1 MAPYSPERVRDDTLL
16 MLDRL
21 HKERE
26 SRLVVEINDL
36 QRRYRNPGPTELK
49 QMWGMEAKVEAQFA
63 YMRRLIRTE
72 GFVMRTMSDFDG
84 LDRNGS
90 GALSPEELQ
99 QFVSKR
105 DGGVNTKH
113 TILSVRA
120 NELLRDLDVDGDGL
134 VSRKEWLMYMTYLH
148 WQAFI
153 EENVVE
159 NIVEV
164 TKEYKNDKTG
174 IPVLVE
180 NIVQH
185 PPKLRGVAQGNN
197 NQSTGCT
204 TLDKIRGTNNRNN
217 YNNQSIV
224 ERTHENP
231 DGSIVTTIEH
241 LTSDQNRKKFG
252 QAAAWCGMCR

>member
-1 MAPYSPERVRDDTLL
+1 
-16 MLDRL
+16 
-21 HKERE
+21 
-26 SRLVVEINDL
+26 
-36 QRRYRNPGPTELK
+36 
-49 QMWGMEAKVEAQFA
+49 
-63 YMRRLIRTE
+63 
-72 GFVMRTMSDFDG
+72 MRTMSDFDG
-84 LDRNGS
+84 MDRNGS
-90 GALSPEELQ
+90 GRLSPEELQ

-105 DGGVNTKH
+105 DNGVNTRH

-134 VSRKEWLMYMTYLH
+134 VDRSEWLMYMTYLH

-159 NIVEV
+159 NVVEV

-174 IPVLVE
+174 IPMLVE

-185 PPKLRGVAQGNN
+185 PPKLRGVAGAQGNN
-197 NQSTGCT
+197 NT

-224 ERTHENP
+224 E
-231 DGSIVTTIEH
+231 
-241 LTSDQNRKKFG
+241 
-252 QAAAWCGMCR
+252 